1 MVLRRLLAILTG
13 VWMSEGAA
21 GSIIVTFSDP
31 SGLAAEAEFS
41 LLNAT
46 TLRIRLRNTSTGVP
60 GGFGNSDQ
68 ILTGLAWDF
77 GDPGS
82 NGDITITGGTV
93 FTGPKSR
100 SLNFNI
106 QNVGPNEDVSG
117 EWGYGNMDGTGLLTN
132 FISATTAHATR
143 FGGLNL
149 DGPVN
154 IDGPQGGLVADPLLI
169 PLGGLAAIQDEV
181 IPILSFSGGGL
192 GAIQDEVIATLSL
205 SGALMESE
213 LLADLIANGV
223 RVEFGS
229 DAAFI
234 DGVVPAPGTIA
245 LLAIAGLLGR
255 PRRRRDGS

>member
-1 MVLRRLLAILTG
+1 MLLRRLIAILAV
-13 VWMSEGAA
+13 VWMAEGVA

-132 FISATTAHATR
+132 FISANTAQVTP

-181 IPILSFSGGGL
+181 IVLSFSGGGL

-205 SGALMESE
+205 SGALTESQ

-245 LLAIAGLLGR
+245 LLGIAGLLGR
-255 PRRRRDGS
+255 PRRRRGGS